1 MSIAN
6 LTAFGEMATA
16 QFEPLCGWAF
26 TYNINP
32 ALYKTEIVSTGSV
45 THSSNCALCST
56 GTGSDGS
63 GKIETIS
70 SSRYVPVVG
79 GTWAYVSEEVGP
91 VEVNKTLT
99 GYTGAQQIGSWGLGK
114 SDGRTI
120 DLELSKFRVYT
131 GALIVIEAIPDG
143 ASDTIVSV
151 GWKQFL

>member
-1 MSIAN
+1 M
-6 LTAFGEMATA
+6 GAT
-16 QFEPLCGWAF
+16 
-26 TYNINP
+26 
-32 ALYKTEIVSTGSV
+32 YKTKANRLFAQVTKINFATEGNKPCLFRAYAVST
-45 THSSNCALCST
+45 
-56 GTGSDGS
+56 
-63 GKIETIS
+63 
-70 SSRYVPVVG
+70 VVG

-120 DLELSKFRVYT
+120 DLELSKFRVYA

-143 ASDTIVSV
+143 ASETIVSV